1 MVTRASEFGENYV
14 FYLFILNLLILES
27 QRERD
32 INLLFHL
39 FMHSLVDS
47 CMCLDWASN
56 LHSMI
61 LVFKG
66 LYTYYLA
73 P

>member
-1 MVTRASEFGENYV
+1 MVTRASEFGENYI

-47 CMCLDWASN
+47 CTCPDRGRNTQPW
-56 LHSMI
+56 HI
-61 LVFKG
+61 
-66 LYTYYLA
+66 
-73 P
+73 